1 VTRPG
6 RHSGGGNRRRGL
18 ALGAVAAALLVLVAG
33 VAVHM
38 HHSRGASSTPQ
49 QPPGLAAAPHRSPT
63 AAERPGG
70 QAALGDSQVG
80 WRRTCGVDLPETRH
94 GPRGRDGERRYGFAR
109 DAAGA
114 VVAAAHLVVQVSPQV
129 GPDVFAATLAEQVTG
144 PDTDALVHAVHGEYV
159 RLAEAAHVPYGQ
171 PICPIYARLVGFL
184 LDSHTPHAA
193 SLRLLVEGPGPDG
206 TPRLASL
213 LVQLSWADGDW
224 RLVAPPLG
232 DWSRM
237 STLLPATAADAYQ
250 PLRPGE

>member
-1 VTRPG
+1 
-6 RHSGGGNRRRGL
+6 
-18 ALGAVAAALLVLVAG
+18 
-33 VAVHM
+33 M
-38 HHSRGASSTPQ
+38 HHSRGASSTTQ
-49 QPPGLAAAPHRSPT
+49 QTPDQAAGPHRSPA
-63 AAERPGG
+63 AAETPGE
-70 QAALGDSQVG
+70 QAGLGDGQVG
-80 WRRTCGVDLPETRH
+80 WSRTCGVDVPESTRH

-129 GPDVFAATLAEQVTG
+129 GPNVFAATLAEQVTG
-144 PDTDALVHAVHGEYV
+144 PDTDALVQVVHAEYV
-159 RLAEAAHVPYGQ
+159 RLAEAGHVPYGQ

-184 LDSHTPHAA
+184 LDSHTPAAA

-213 LVQLSWADGDW
+213 LVQLSWVDGDW
-224 RLVAPPLG
+224 RLVAPPHG

-237 STLLPATAADAYQ
+237 STLLPATAVDAYQ